1 MDIDKGNEE
10 LKPIYRYEYNPET
23 RTIKKYTIKDYTIG
37 WNGKRISYPDR
48 NTPRVLKRLYLKD
61 FDVFSYGRI
70 FTYNDD
76 IKEVKAIAIKGLL
89 ERIEKYE
96 ETIKRLK
103 EYIKALDTY
112 EE

>member
-23 RTIKKYTIKDYTIG
+23 RTIEKSTITDYTTAWG
-37 WNGKRISYPDR
+37 GKRISYKDGK
-48 NTPRVLKRLYLKD
+48 NHGQYKRLYLKD
-61 FDVFSYGRI
+61 FEVFSYGRI
-70 FTYNDD
+70 FTFNEDFRD
-76 IKEVKAIAIKGLL
+76 TRTKALKSLW